1 MPYSNCCGAFTN
13 MEELGICPDCK
24 DHCEFEEEC
33 DCDGGLVIVIESE
46 AVCCG
51 NFLEPFVCCNNPDA
65 KQIQVQATCPKCE
78 GTGMKTIEA

>member
-13 MEELGICPDCK
+13 MEELGICPECK

-33 DCDGGLVIVIESE
+33 NNCNGVGEVEGLGCYECD
-46 AVCCG
+46 
-51 NFLEPFVCCNNPDA
+51 
-65 KQIQVQATCPKCE
+65 